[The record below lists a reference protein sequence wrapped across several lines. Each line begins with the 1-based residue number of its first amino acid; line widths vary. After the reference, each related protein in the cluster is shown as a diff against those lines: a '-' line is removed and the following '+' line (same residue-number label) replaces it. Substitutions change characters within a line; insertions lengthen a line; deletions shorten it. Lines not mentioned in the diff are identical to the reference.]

1 MAEEVKTKSFWK
13 DNGKSLWKDYSK
25 ELVANKHQTLV
36 EILKKIP
43 LFRTLGKREL
53 KTISRFA
60 HERVFETN
68 EFVFRTGQPGAAMFI
83 IKEGE
88 VKIVK
93 EISDKENIEIVK
105 LTPGNIFGELA
116 LLDSSPRSAGAL
128 ASMPTKVIA
137 IFREELNKL
146 LDSHPEIGGK
156 IMLHLAIITGKRL
169 KDTTSQLIELENEM
183 HLLKANSNEK

>member
-1 MAEEVKTKSFWK
+1 MAEEVTNKSLWKESTK
-13 DNGKSLWKDYSK
+13 NLWKDYST

-36 EILKKIP
+36 DILKKIP

-68 EFVFRTGQPGAAMFI
+68 EYVFRTGQPGAAMFI

-93 EISDKENIEIVK
+93 EISDKENLEIVK
-105 LTPGNIFGELA
+105 LSPGNIFGELA

-169 KDTTSQLIELENEM
+169 KDTTTQLIELENEM
-183 HLLKANSNEK
+183 HLLKEKINEK